1 MRTLEVWA
9 AGRLTPEQRYG
20 GDQAMIYPPSPP
32 TPEGPTSKRRCPAFF
47 GSSFRGIMLDMVEQ
61 DFAWLTEHGAEL
73 LRDYAGKWVAVADG
87 KVVGVGDTESEADAQ
102 ASANQPDREFILEHV
117 MAETDVIYE
126 LS

>member
-1 MRTLEVWA
+1 
-9 AGRLTPEQRYG
+9 
-20 GDQAMIYPPSPP
+20 MI
-32 TPEGPTSKRRCPAFF
+32 
-47 GSSFRGIMLDMVEQ
+47 LDMVEQ

-87 KVVGVGDTESEADAQ
+87 KVVGVGDTAPEAATQ
-102 ASANQPDREFILEHV
+102 ASANEPGREFILEHV